1 MTITTEL
8 QEYYEAQFD
17 MMASKGW
24 KDMCED
30 LKATIVSLKDVTT
43 ATPETL
49 LNRQGR
55 IAELSFILNR
65 QATFSRA
72 FMELS
77 SDAP

>member
-1 MTITTEL
+1 MTPQL
-8 QEYYEAQFD
+8 REYYEAQFD

-30 LKATIVSLKDVTT
+30 LTATLVALKDVTT

-65 QATFSRA
+65 PATFSHA
-72 FMELS
+72 FEELS
-77 SDAP
+77 ADAS

>member
-1 MTITTEL
+1 MAITTEL
-8 QEYYEAQFD
+8 REYYEAQFD

-24 KDMCED
+24 KDLCED
-30 LKATIVSLKDVTT
+30 LKATMVSLKDVTT
-43 ATPETL
+43 ATPDTL

-65 QATFSRA
+65 HATFSQA
-72 FMELS
+72 FTELT

>member
-1 MTITTEL
+1 MGRVL

-17 MMASKGW
+17 MFSSKGW

-30 LKATIVSLKDVTT
+30 LNGALEGLKDITT

-55 IAELSFILNR
+55 IAELSFIINR
-65 QATFSRA
+65 PVTFSQA
-72 FMELS
+72 YEQLTNDS
-77 SDAP
+77 